1 MQGEQET
8 PAPAS
13 RSFLPGDCVWIKD
26 HRSGKWLQATA
37 LFRLGS
43 LTYSVKCFNV
53 VWHVHLDH
61 MIAYES
67 DLMLKQHTL
76 PDVLL
81 EQSLP
86 LQPLTV
92 NPEIIEEPRLQ
103 TDAGTDTGAQS
114 PAQDC
119 LPHSETDSPVTTSV
133 PLRRSTRDR
142 FKPKRLTEEC
152 DFHNTRSLP

>member
-1 MQGEQET
+1 ML
-8 PAPAS
+8 S
-13 RSFLPGDCVWIKD
+13 
-26 HRSGKWLQATA
+26 
-37 LFRLGS
+37 RLGS

-53 VWHVHLDH
+53 VWQVHLDH

-81 EQSLP
+81 EQSFP

-92 NPEIIEEPRLQ
+92 NLEIIEEPRLQ
-103 TDAGTDTGAQS
+103 TDAGTDTAPQS

-119 LPHSETDSPVTTSV
+119 LP
-133 PLRRSTRDR
+133 LRDG
-142 FKPKRLTEEC
+142 
-152 DFHNTRSLP
+152 